1 MGVDAAAIRLA
12 AVDVVEEQKLHVLQG
27 VSVEQKT
34 ADFCHRGR
42 VDGDGVWIL
51 RGSGVEKRK
60 YVGCVA
66 LVETGYGVGEFLRKH
81 ARHRVMNASHVALS
95 LATTS
100 NAVLGRRIYGHCCSQ
115 TEGAAPPRPQ
125 RTP

>member
-1 MGVDAAAIRLA
+1 MGVDAAAIQLA

-51 RGSGVEKRK
+51 GGSGVEKI
-60 YVGCVA
+60 
-66 LVETGYGVGEFLRKH
+66 
-81 ARHRVMNASHVALS
+81 N
-95 LATTS
+95 TS
-100 NAVLGRRIYGHCCSQ
+100 SV
-115 TEGAAPPRPQ
+115 
-125 RTP
+125 

>member
-1 MGVDAAAIRLA
+1 MRVDAAAIQLA
-12 AVDVVEEQKLHVLQG
+12 AVDVVQKQKLHVLQG

-42 VDGDGVWIL
+42 VDGDGVRIL
-51 RGSGVEKRK
+51 GGRGVERGR
-60 YVGCVA
+60 YVECVA

-81 ARHRVMNASHVALS
+81 ARHRVMNASQVALS
-95 LATTS
+95 LTTTL
-100 NAVLGRRIYGHCCSQ
+100 NAVLGRRIYGHCCSP
-115 TEGAAPPRPQ
+115 TEEAAPPRPQ